1 MLKIDN
7 DVASGYIQNYFQHYT
22 GVEEYMR
29 SLEKEA
35 YKRGYVQ
42 TMFGTTRWIKGIKSR
57 NIRLMRA
64 AQREAINMPIQGG
77 EADIMKYAMIQLDQ
91 MIEKKFK
98 NEAFILLQIHDEL
111 VFEVVDGRVKEFE
124 EEAKKIM
131 KEAVSLNVHLD
142 VSSAIGENM
151 AELKS

>member
-1 MLKIDN
+1 
-7 DVASGYIQNYFQHYT
+7 
-22 GVEEYMR
+22 
-29 SLEKEA
+29 
-35 YKRGYVQ
+35 
-42 TMFGTTRWIKGIKSR
+42 R

-77 EADIMKYAMIQLDQ
+77 EADIMKYAMIQLDE
-91 MIEKKFK
+91 MIGKKFK